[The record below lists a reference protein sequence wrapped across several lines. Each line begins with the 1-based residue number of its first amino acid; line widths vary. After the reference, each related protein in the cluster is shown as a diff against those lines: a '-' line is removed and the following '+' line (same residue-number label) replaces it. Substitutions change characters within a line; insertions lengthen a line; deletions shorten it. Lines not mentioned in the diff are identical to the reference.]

1 VPVGWRTAPGTR
13 QRPLPARC
21 GLPSDCPTV
30 PGAGLGI
37 GTALGP
43 PILLRAEGSGPSHG
57 GGDGGGAWGGR
68 KEGAGIERGRT
79 SSWLSFLLAVS

>member
-1 VPVGWRTAPGTR
+1 MCP
-13 QRPLPARC
+13 
-21 GLPSDCPTV
+21 DCPTV

-57 GGDGGGAWGGR
+57 GGDGGGTGGT
-68 KEGAGIERGRT
+68 EGRRFEHALGPVGDGARQHQQHMGT
-79 SSWLSFLLAVS
+79 AV